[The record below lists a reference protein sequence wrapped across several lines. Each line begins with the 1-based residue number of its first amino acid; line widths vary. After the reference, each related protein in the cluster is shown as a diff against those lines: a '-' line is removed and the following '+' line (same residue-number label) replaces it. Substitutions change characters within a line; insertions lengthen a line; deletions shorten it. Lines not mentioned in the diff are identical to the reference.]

1 MIPLLLC
8 QILQTHGRI
17 SAINLKFLVGVENLL
32 KKLRLEEASFSP
44 IPDEQNDEIDEPL
57 SSDQF
62 SQLRFQN
69 RFFRISF
76 FVTVNY
82 LISSKAFHKAF
93 DTKDIDTF
101 PVNSEQAS
109 KLHEKRSS
117 PRTDLDTIEIE
128 RVTEEEAEAL
138 KMRSVKPFLRSIS

>member
-1 MIPLLLC
+1 M
-8 QILQTHGRI
+8 
-17 SAINLKFLVGVENLL
+17 
-32 KKLRLEEASFSP
+32 EEASFSP

-117 PRTDLDTIEIE
+117 PRTDIDTIEIE

>member
-32 KKLRLEEASFSP
+32 KLRLEEASFSP

-69 RFFRISF
+69 RIFKIS
-76 FVTVNY
+76 V
-82 LISSKAFHKAF
+82 
-93 DTKDIDTF
+93 
-101 PVNSEQAS
+101 
-109 KLHEKRSS
+109 
-117 PRTDLDTIEIE
+117 
-128 RVTEEEAEAL
+128 
-138 KMRSVKPFLRSIS
+138 SVSI